1 MVWGQAEASCPWSA
15 RGTPP
20 GRGTGWTG
28 DKENAD
34 ESQTEFGV
42 FSWLQ
47 TQTVYTPQLPALK
60 NGNLMEGLEGHKEDR
75 KASDPAVLC
84 PGTELAEH
92 VGAND
97 SQLFVDER
105 PGHG

>member
-1 MVWGQAEASCPWSA
+1 M
-15 RGTPP
+15 
-20 GRGTGWTG
+20 
-28 DKENAD
+28 
-34 ESQTEFGV
+34 
-42 FSWLQ
+42 
-47 TQTVYTPQLPALK
+47 YTPQLPALK

-105 PGHG
+105 PGHGLGDGLYTTWRQRIPASWKKGV